1 VPEYLRTEIKAANGE
16 NLFLYVYPPSED
28 GVRET
33 LCKCDNHN
41 DAKEFS
47 MVMDS
52 ELARIMSKKSINLVF
67 EDPRAA
73 IQGMSAE
80 PWVPYD
86 RITSIQDSSSIKSG
100 GYKKRIRISGE
111 ENSETGSIKIP
122 YSPSTTISTSN
133 HGRDTASDVSQTYI
147 QAVVQ
152 KEVHQSHTAAQPEVI
167 TINDES
173 SKEIEDLKKTV
184 QNMELQMSRMTTLEK
199 DIRDVAQGVVCM
211 GDNMVLNNEILKRNI
226 TSDIKTN
233 LEQTTLRNNE
243 ALIISM
249 SKLMSEQTAQIETRM
264 DSKWEQ
270 NDKMYESLQEA
281 LDKKLEKTT
290 RNLKKLLDTTDNS
303 RKLITK
309 HQSKARVSRSLSRFN
324 NESLDESMDATLF
337 DKENDLHNGTTCPPT
352 SASAKKQC

>member
-1 VPEYLRTEIKAANGE
+1 
-16 NLFLYVYPPSED
+16 
-28 GVRET
+28 
-33 LCKCDNHN
+33 
-41 DAKEFS
+41 
-47 MVMDS
+47 
-52 ELARIMSKKSINLVF
+52 
-67 EDPRAA
+67 
-73 IQGMSAE
+73 
-80 PWVPYD
+80 
-86 RITSIQDSSSIKSG
+86 
-100 GYKKRIRISGE
+100 
-111 ENSETGSIKIP
+111 
-122 YSPSTTISTSN
+122 
-133 HGRDTASDVSQTYI
+133 
-147 QAVVQ
+147 
-152 KEVHQSHTAAQPEVI
+152 
-167 TINDES
+167 
-173 SKEIEDLKKTV
+173 
-184 QNMELQMSRMTTLEK
+184 MELQLSRMTTLEK

-233 LEQTTLRNNE
+233 LEQTTLRNNK

-290 RNLKKLLDTTDNS
+290 RHLKKLLDTTDNS